1 MSSKAK
7 KAVVNRPTE
16 TVAGAAL
23 GLAVFGFET
32 QVGIPGV
39 VAGPVALVVAFGP
52 AFVSSIVDA
61 IRP

>member
-1 MSSKAK
+1 MK
-7 KAVVNRPTE
+7 KAVKNRPTE

-39 VAGPVALVVAFGP
+39 IAGPVAVVVGFGP
-52 AFVSSIVDA
+52 AFISQVVDA
-61 IRP
+61 FR